1 MRIFESAKLKTLCS
15 FALFPITIIYFECIF
30 RLSTQGTFFTFAT
43 IPMLLFSVSWG
54 CVLYFFAN
62 LFKKA
67 KTKRIIT
74 TLLLA
79 LCAIPYLVEY
89 FVYRFFNVFYD
100 LNTVFAGAGDAL
112 GGFFVTT
119 MELIFSF
126 DGLFKILLFF
136 LPLILFLIFGR
147 EYLTTDRKEKKRII
161 TSAIS
166 VFLCFALS
174 LALVYVNPHCS
185 ATYNTEYS
193 FQVAVEEYGLLTAIR
208 LDLQKLIFGQ
218 SEDFDEYIDTLAPVE
233 QPEQEPQIEEVKI
246 EYNRLELDLSKTS
259 GKIGE
264 LNKYVSGLEASQ
276 KNEYTGIFKG
286 KNLIMISAEAFTA
299 EVIDPERT
307 PTLYRL
313 ATKGI
318 QFTDFYQPSSA
329 GTTGGEYQNIFGM
342 LPTAGGKSF
351 KNTKDNLNYMT
362 IGSQLD
368 RLGYYGQA
376 FHNNTHTFYS
386 RNATH
391 KNLGYSQG
399 FMGYGNGME
408 KYVKKQ
414 WPQSDLE
421 MIAGTLPL
429 YIEKQPFN
437 VYYMTVSGHSGYSR
451 SGNAMTKK
459 NWDVVKGLPY
469 SDDVKGYL
477 AANQEL
483 ENAVAHLVKTLEEKG
498 IADDT
503 VICIA
508 SDHFPYGLDKGAKL
522 GNMPNLSELYGYE
535 VNNYF
540 ERDHSRLILWCGSLE
555 KEEPIIVDSPTS
567 SLDILPTLSNL
578 FGTEYDSRLFPGRD
592 VFSDTEPLVF
602 FSNYDWKT
610 EYGTYISSKGKFIP
624 KDKSVELPKDYVK
637 NMKTIVRNKVRYC
650 QMALD
655 TDYYRHLFS

>member
-1 MRIFESAKLKTLCS
+1 
-15 FALFPITIIYFECIF
+15 
-30 RLSTQGTFFTFAT
+30 
-43 IPMLLFSVSWG
+43 
-54 CVLYFFAN
+54 
-62 LFKKA
+62 
-67 KTKRIIT
+67 
-74 TLLLA
+74 
-79 LCAIPYLVEY
+79 
-89 FVYRFFNVFYD
+89 
-100 LNTVFAGAGDAL
+100 
-112 GGFFVTT
+112 
-119 MELIFSF
+119 
-126 DGLFKILLFF
+126 
-136 LPLILFLIFGR
+136 
-147 EYLTTDRKEKKRII
+147 
-161 TSAIS
+161 
-166 VFLCFALS
+166 
-174 LALVYVNPHCS
+174 
-185 ATYNTEYS
+185 
-193 FQVAVEEYGLLTAIR
+193 
-208 LDLQKLIFGQ
+208 
-218 SEDFDEYIDTLAPVE
+218 
-233 QPEQEPQIEEVKI
+233 
-246 EYNRLELDLSKTS
+246 
-259 GKIGE
+259 
-264 LNKYVSGLEASQ
+264 
-276 KNEYTGIFKG
+276 
-286 KNLIMISAEAFTA
+286 
-299 EVIDPERT
+299 
-307 PTLYRL
+307 
-313 ATKGI
+313 
-318 QFTDFYQPSSA
+318 
-329 GTTGGEYQNIFGM
+329 
-342 LPTAGGKSF
+342 LPTSGGKSF
-351 KNTKDNLNYMT
+351 KNTQDNLNYMT

-376 FHNNTHTFYS
+376 FHNNTYTYYS

-391 KNLGYSQG
+391 KNLGFSQG

-429 YIEKQPFN
+429 YIDRQPFN

-522 GNMPNLSELYGYE
+522 GNMPNLSELYGFE
-535 VNNYF
+535 VNDNF

-555 KEEPIIVDSPTS
+555 NEEPIIVDSPTS

-578 FGTEYDSRLFPGRD
+578 FGTEYDSRLMPGRD
-592 VFSDTEPLVF
+592 VFSNTEPIVF
-602 FSNYDWKT
+602 NMNYDWKT

>member
-1 MRIFESAKLKTLCS
+1 MRVFENAKFKTICS
-15 FALFPITIIYFECIF
+15 LVLLPLAIIYFECVF
-30 RLSTQGTFFTFAT
+30 RLSTQGTLFTFAT
-43 IPMLLFSVSWG
+43 IPMLFFSVSWG

-100 LNTVFAGAGDAL
+100 LNTVFAGAGDMI
-112 GGFFVTT
+112 GEFFDVTL
-119 MELIFSF
+119 ELIFSL
-126 DGLFKILLFF
+126 DGIFKILLFF
-136 LPLILFLIFGR
+136 LPMILFIIFGR
-147 EYLTTDRKEKKRII
+147 RVCVADYSVKKSRIV
-161 TSAIS
+161 SLIS
-166 VFLCFALS
+166 VFLCFALG
-174 LALVYVNPHCS
+174 LLLVYVNPNCR
-185 ATYNTEYS
+185 ATYKTEYN
-193 FQVAVEEYGLLTAIR
+193 FQVAVEKYGLFTGTR
-208 LDLQKLIFGQ
+208 LDLQNIVFGETQ
-218 SEDFDEYIDTLAPVE
+218 DFEEYVDTSAPIEEPETE
-233 QPEQEPQIEEVKI
+233 QPIVY
-246 EYNRLELDLSKTS
+246 EYNKMELDLSETK

-264 LNKYVSGLEASQ
+264 LNKYVSSLEPSL
-276 KNEYTGIFKG
+276 KNVYTGIFKG

-299 EVIDPERT
+299 EVIDYKRT

-342 LPTAGGKSF
+342 LPTSGGKSF
-351 KNTKDNLNYMT
+351 KNTQDNLNYMT

-376 FHNNTHTFYS
+376 FHNNTYTYYS

-391 KNLGYSQG
+391 KNLGFSQG

-429 YIEKQPFN
+429 YIDRQPFN

-522 GNMPNLSELYGYE
+522 GNMPNLSELYGFE
-535 VNNYF
+535 VNDNF

-555 KEEPIIVDSPTS
+555 NEEPIIVDSPTS

-578 FGTEYDSRLFPGRD
+578 FGTEYDSRLMPGRD
-592 VFSDTEPLVF
+592 VFSNTEPIVF
-602 FSNYDWKT
+602 NMNYDWKT

>member
-1 MRIFESAKLKTLCS
+1 MRIFESAKFKTLCS

-54 CVLYFFAN
+54 SVLCFIVN
-62 LFKKA
+62 LFRKR
-67 KTKRIIT
+67 KTKNIIT
-74 TLLLA
+74 AIFLTVG
-79 LCAIPYLVEY
+79 AIPYLVEY
-89 FVYRFFNVFYD
+89 FVYRMFNVFYD
-100 LNTVFAGAGDAL
+100 VNTVFAGAGDAL

-147 EYLTTDRKEKKRII
+147 KYLTTDRKAKKRII
-161 TSAIS
+161 TSAMS

-233 QPEQEPQIEEVKI
+233 QPELEPQIEEVKI

-329 GTTGGEYQNIFGM
+329 GTTGGEYQNVFGM

-421 MIAGTLPL
+421 MIEGTLPL
-429 YIEKQPFN
+429 YIDRQPFN

-522 GNMPNLSELYGYE
+522 GNMPNLSELYGFE
-535 VNNYF
+535 VNDNF